1 MSYGRRGKRSTS
13 GLNGSSRCFQSLDPQ
28 IPLEPVLQGPVTET
42 EVAAKAGVHETT
54 KLVAARFKHQC
65 EDA

>member
-1 MSYGRRGKRSTS
+1 
-13 GLNGSSRCFQSLDPQ
+13 LNGSSRCFQSLDPQ